1 MLLQW
6 FHWWIANHDVLVGRN
21 QVAYAENVFLRDPE
35 FVSLGQKSENYALTD
50 NDLVLSKLSAEWFMG
65 TDWGKIYKNWT
76 NDQVWDVWNY
86 AIINMFSSVG
96 ADVYVW
102 IQRWV
107 TSLARVLYNEMP
119 WKSWW
124 VSWTVQAQVSYNAS
138 VKSWT
143 DVPLK
148 YWSSSNTWSTSFYL
162 YIYAWSLQLA
172 DGSLTY
178 TALPTL
184 QVNWVWLWRTLNYIK
199 CFSSRWRVH
208 FTDWANNTLNATQDM
223 AWRYIEW
230 IYGNNI
236 ELLVAWREKENAMI
250 FVPSWEWKEL
260 IARSRL
266 SWPDQRKIHYYGRE
280 FPNLPDT
287 PDLRQS
293 WNDTY
298 WNFNN
303 VTYMINDWAIMSYW
317 AIMPWLSN
325 SRNIETISNY
335 NDDTIS
341 EIGMLKVET
350 ASFWITESTNWLY
363 YSWRAWSVCGVDR
376 IDLNKINNPDT
387 YWARGELHTQKFDFW
402 DNKVYINKVKIKAYT
417 TAWQTIKVYTSID
430 WEAFELKQTLN
441 ENDPKK
447 YFMLDCNVEC
457 YTIQWKF
464 VLETDDDT
472 LTPKIYAFS
481 FIPKVWNNE

>member
-50 NDLVLSKLSAEWFMG
+50 NDLVLSKLESFWFLG
-65 TDWGKIYKNWT
+65 TDWGKIYKNEA
-76 NDQVWDVWNY
+76 NVIVWNLWSY
-86 AIINMFSSVG
+86 AIINMFSSTWT
-96 ADVYVW
+96 DVYVW
-102 IQRWV
+102 IQRAF
-107 TSLARVLYNEMP
+107 TSLARIELDEMP
-119 WKSWW
+119 WQSWW
-124 VSWTVQAQVSYNAS
+124 VSWNVEAQASYNATAKS
-138 VKSWT
+138 GGLSDLPVKYIKNS
-143 DVPLK
+143 
-148 YWSSSNTWSTSFYL
+148 STSFIFL
-162 YIYAWSLQLA
+162 MWTSLQLA
-172 DGSLTY
+172 DGNLTY
-178 TALPTL
+178 TALPSIWPY
-184 QVNWVWLWRTLNYIK
+184 WVGIWRTLNYIK
-199 CFSSRWRVH
+199 AMESRWRLQY
-208 FTDWANNTLNATQDM
+208 TDGANNTLNATQDLS
-223 AWRYIEW
+223 WRYIEW

-236 ELLVAWREKENAMI
+236 ELLVAWRQKENTVI
-250 FVPSWEWKEL
+250 FVPSGEWKEM

-266 SWPDQRKIHYYGRE
+266 SWPDAKKVHYYGRE
-280 FPNLPDT
+280 FPVNLPDNT
-287 PDLRQS
+287 DTRQA

-303 VTYMINDWAIMSYW
+303 VTYMINEWAIMSYGT
-317 AIMPWLSN
+317 IMPWLSN
-325 SRNIETISNY
+325 SRNIETVSNY
-335 NDDTIS
+335 NDDAIS
-341 EIGMLKVET
+341 EIGMVKVET
-350 ASFWITESTNWLY
+350 ASTTNYLY

-441 ENDPKK
+441 ESNPKK
-447 YFMLDCNVEC
+447 YFLLDCNVEC

>member
-35 FVSLGQKSENYALTD
+35 FVSLWQKSENYALTD
-50 NDLVLSKLSAEWFMG
+50 NDLVLSKLRWANFLW
-65 TDWGKIYKNWT
+65 TNWWKIYKNWT
-76 NDQVWDVWNY
+76 NDQVWDVWNN
-86 AIINMFSSVG
+86 AVINMFSSVWT
-96 ADVYVW
+96 DFYVW
-102 IQRWV
+102 IQRGLNN
-107 TSLARVLYNEMP
+107 LARIPYAQMP
-119 WKSWW
+119 WESWW
-124 VSWTVQAQVSYNAS
+124 VSWTVQAQAWYNWS

-143 DVPLK
+143 DCPLK
-148 YWSSSNTWSTSFYL
+148 YTSSSDSASSSFYL
-162 YIYAWSLQLA
+162 YIFWGSLQLA
-172 DGSLTY
+172 DGNLTY
-178 TALPTL
+178 TALPTV
-184 QVNWVWLWRTLNYIK
+184 QINGVWLWRTLNYIK
-199 CFSSRWRVH
+199 AFASRWRMH

-223 AWRYIEW
+223 AWRYIEG

-236 ELLVAWREKENAMI
+236 ELLVAWRQKENTVI
-250 FVPSWEWKEL
+250 YVPSGEWKEM

-266 SWPDQRKIHYYGRE
+266 SWPDQKKVHFYGRE
-280 FPNLPDT
+280 FPNLPANPDT
-287 PDLRQS
+287 RQAG
-293 WNDTY
+293 NDTY

-303 VTYMINDWAIMSYW
+303 VTYMINDWAIMSYG

-341 EIGMLKVET
+341 EIGMVKVET
-350 ASFWITESTNWLY
+350 GNTTNRLY
-363 YSWRAWSVCGVDR
+363 YSWRSWSVCWVDR

-387 YWARGELHTQKFDFW
+387 YWARWELHTQKFDFW

-472 LTPKIYAFS
+472 KTPKIYAFS